1 MNPVQ
6 KQEKS
11 LQHKLNIPIKG
22 MSCASCAITIEKALT
37 NQKGVKQA
45 NVNFAAQKA
54 VVVYNAYL
62 TNTEE
67 LYQCVKDVGYEVIHV
82 TRKLTV
88 ELDIEGMKTAQAAS
102 DIAYVL
108 KSIEGVEHSEVSFFQ
123 AHAVITYDV
132 QRISIR
138 AIIKNISS
146 IGYEAILKTGR
157 DAQEDFVQEQR
168 DQEVGSRKQKF
179 ILATCFSFPLLLVVM
194 GEMFWKEALPI
205 FLQSDVS
212 PNSFSVFQLLFSIPV
227 LIVGRH
233 FYQYGIPNLL
243 KGTPNMDSLVALSTA
258 TAYLYSFYATVMI
271 VLGYDL
277 QGKYVHSLY
286 FETATTIITFILLG
300 NYLEVISKGKAAQTI
315 KKLMNLSAKT
325 ATIEIEGKE
334 HVLPVAEVL
343 VGDIVIIKP
352 GEKIPVDGE
361 VVKGHSS
368 VDESMLTGESIP
380 VEKIPGDKVSSA
392 TLNKA
397 GSLRICAERVGS
409 DTAFAQ
415 IIKLVEEAQGTKA
428 PIARVADTVS
438 GYFTWMVIGAAIVA
452 VITWVLVL
460 ALFSVAIP
468 TTPFLFILG
477 IVITILII
485 ACPCALGLATPVS
498 IMVAMGRGAEDG
510 ILIKKAAALEELRNM
525 TCVVFDKTG
534 TLTEGK
540 PHVTDIITLSSY
552 SNEELLSLT
561 ASAEKNS
568 EHPLGEAIVEEATQ
582 QNIALYAPEQFL
594 AIPGK
599 GIEMYWKKSK
609 VHIGNQTL
617 MKDINVDFSA
627 AESYVQD
634 LAHAGKTPVF
644 IAKNFTLIGII
655 AVADVLKPG
664 SSKVVQS
671 LQHMG
676 LKVLMI
682 TGDHQKT
689 AEAIAHI
696 TGIDTVLAEILPG
709 DKANEIKKLQIKG
722 YRVVMVGDGI
732 NDAPALTQADIG
744 IAIGAGTDVAIE
756 AADIILMRN
765 DPQDVTKA
773 RLLSEAT
780 MRNIRQNLIW
790 AFGYNTIG
798 VPVAGGLLYPFWGV
812 LLSPI
817 WAAAAMAFSSVSVV
831 GNALRLKHT
840 TLKSIT

>member
-146 IGYEAILKTGR
+146 IGYEAILKTG
-157 DAQEDFVQEQR
+157 
-168 DQEVGSRKQKF
+168 
-179 ILATCFSFPLLLVVM
+179 
-194 GEMFWKEALPI
+194 
-205 FLQSDVS
+205 
-212 PNSFSVFQLLFSIPV
+212 
-227 LIVGRH
+227 
-233 FYQYGIPNLL
+233 
-243 KGTPNMDSLVALSTA
+243 
-258 TAYLYSFYATVMI
+258 
-271 VLGYDL
+271 
-277 QGKYVHSLY
+277 
-286 FETATTIITFILLG
+286 

-325 ATIEIEGKE
+325 ATIEIDGKE